1 MALGAGAGN
10 NGAIVARAPGS
21 MAETT
26 ENRSFRERGGWWV
39 VAQLPLLVLAYVIPI
54 HYGRAL
60 PLEHLDLPGG
70 VGVALLVAGVLQTAV
85 SMLTLGR
92 GLTPYPR
99 PLEGAVLRTQGAY
112 AIVRHPIYGGI
123 LFMSVGWSL
132 FQHSLAGFVVAVLL
146 LVFFDRKAALEERWL
161 MQKFPEEY
169 ALYRQRVRKLIP
181 GIY

>member
-1 MALGAGAGN
+1 MSGTGDRL
-10 NGAIVARAPGS
+10 
-21 MAETT
+21 
-26 ENRSFRERGGWWV
+26 SFRERGGWWV
-39 VAQLPLLVLAYVIPI
+39 VAQLPLLVLAYLMPLR
-54 HYGRAL
+54 YGRAL
-60 PLEHLDLPGG
+60 PLEQLDLTAGAG
-70 VGVALLVAGVLQTAV
+70 VMLLVAGVLQAAV

-99 PLEGAVLRTQGAY
+99 PLEGATLRTQGAY

-123 LFMSVGWSL
+123 LFMSTGWSL
-132 FQHSLAGFVVAVLL
+132 FQHSLAGLGIAAVL

-161 MQKFPEEY
+161 MQRFPEEY

>member
-1 MALGAGAGN
+1 
-10 NGAIVARAPGS
+10 

-39 VAQLPLLVLAYVIPI
+39 VAQLPLLLLAYVIPLR
-54 HYGRAL
+54 YGRAV
-60 PLEHLDLPGG
+60 PLEQLGLLAGAG
-70 VGVALLVAGVLQTAV
+70 VVLLVAGALQTAV

-99 PLEGAVLRTQGAY
+99 PLEGAVLRTHGAY

-123 LFMSVGWSL
+123 LFMSIGWSL
-132 FQHSLAGFVVAVLL
+132 FQYSLAGLGIAAAL

-169 ALYRQRVRKLIP
+169 ALYRLRVRKLIP

>member
-1 MALGAGAGN
+1 MAATWL
-10 NGAIVARAPGS
+10 PGKPDG
-21 MAETT
+21 MTATMWYG
-26 ENRSFRERGGWWV
+26 SFRERGGWWV
-39 VAQLPLLVLAYVIPI
+39 VAQLPLLLLAYVVPLR
-54 HYGRAL
+54 YGRAL
-60 PLEHLDLPGG
+60 PIEQLDLPGG

-85 SMLTLGR
+85 GMLTLGR

-123 LFMSVGWSL
+123 LFMSIGWSL
-132 FQHSLAGFVVAVLL
+132 FQHSLAGLGVAVLL
-146 LVFFDRKAALEERWL
+146 LLFFDRKAALEERWL
-161 MQKFPEEY
+161 MQKFPEGY